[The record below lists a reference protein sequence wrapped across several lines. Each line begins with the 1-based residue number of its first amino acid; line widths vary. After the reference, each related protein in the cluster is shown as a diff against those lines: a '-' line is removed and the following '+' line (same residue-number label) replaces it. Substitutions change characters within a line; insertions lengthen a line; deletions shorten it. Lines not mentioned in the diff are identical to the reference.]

1 MKALKRITSWRII
14 TLAAY
19 LMVFAAPLVSQAD
32 DLSPLPDGSKV
43 DLSTNC
49 PVCGMRVGGDLGATV
64 TYSYRDG
71 RPVGFAG
78 VAAAVFKDGH
88 VVGFEGARC
97 LFIYGALPQKF
108 GIEVENI
115 ARRFVTNFG
124 SGKMMDVTKAFLV
137 LGSPV
142 KGPMGYELIPFST
155 VEEAEKFKSEFGGKR
170 VVQLGTVEFKDVE
183 RKTPPSPKLP
193 APETSK

>member
-1 MKALKRITSWRII
+1 MNEARKVASLVLIV
-14 TLAAY
+14 LAVC
-19 LMVFAAPLVSQAD
+19 LTVWAAPSNSLAD
-32 DLSPLPDGSKV
+32 DLAPLPDGSKV
-43 DLSTNC
+43 NLAERC
-49 PVCGMRVGGDLGATV
+49 PVCGMVVGGDLGATV
-64 TYSYRDG
+64 AYSYRDG

-97 LFIYGALPQKF
+97 LFIYGAVPKRF

-115 ARRFVTNFG
+115 AHRFVTDF
-124 SGKMMDVTKAFLV
+124 SSRKMIDAASAFLV

-155 VEEAEKFKSEFGGKR
+155 LEEAEKFKEQFGGKR
-170 VVQLGTVEFKDVE
+170 IVQLGTVAFKDVE
-183 RKTPPSPKLP
+183 RKSPPLKEAP
-193 APETSK
+193 APEPSK